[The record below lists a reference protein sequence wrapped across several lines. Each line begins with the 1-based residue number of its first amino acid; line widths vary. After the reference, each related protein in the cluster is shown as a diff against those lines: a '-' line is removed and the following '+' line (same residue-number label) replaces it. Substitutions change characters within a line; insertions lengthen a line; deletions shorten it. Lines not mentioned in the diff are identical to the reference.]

1 MPSFTKAKEYLSK
14 ENREARK
21 LASAEAA
28 AQTSENN
35 SRQMLY
41 IVGGVVATV
50 GALAY
55 MVTRS
60 VQAVADVFDNEE
72 TTEEDL

>member
-1 MPSFTKAKEYLSK
+1 MPSFKNAKEYLSK

-21 LASAEAA
+21 LATAEANA
-28 AQTSENN
+28 EISENN

-41 IVGGVVATV
+41 ITAAVVGTV
-50 GALAY
+50 GVLAY

-60 VQAVADVFDNEE
+60 VQAVADVFDGDDS
-72 TTEEDL
+72 TQEDL